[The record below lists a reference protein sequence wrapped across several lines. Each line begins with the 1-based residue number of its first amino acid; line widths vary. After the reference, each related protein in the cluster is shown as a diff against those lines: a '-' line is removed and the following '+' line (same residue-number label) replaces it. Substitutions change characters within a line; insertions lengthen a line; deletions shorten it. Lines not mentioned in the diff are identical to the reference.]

1 MSKKPIETVSVVPVV
16 TVDNI
21 GEDIISNLP
30 DNIISHILSLLPA
43 KDALRTCVLSK
54 EWEYKWTCIYNV
66 DIDETRRF
74 SRKRARQKSAVNF
87 IDRILLLAPIPTIKT
102 FRLTCLYKY
111 SPSRLLTWLTA
122 VLMRNAEHVEIN
134 YDREGVVLPR
144 CLFHCTSLMI
154 LKLQLPCTLR
164 LPPDNWFS
172 NIKILHLARVQFINE
187 RVSNTPT
194 FDFPVMERLQL
205 DNCKWFKVNMVEIKA
220 PALTKFNVSHH
231 SGLPKGERC
240 RIKMSGA
247 KHLRFDVYGHF
258 VENFDL
264 SASSVFSLVVNCPLH
279 ANDFQVVQKD
289 GLSARL
295 LLNRCFGLKHL
306 KLAGNVV
313 EGIVVT
319 KQGPPLPEFDMLKRL
334 ELFNKCKIGSLLE
347 ILHAMPLLETIIFE
361 MLQWDDDIYDEV
373 ESLPS
378 CITHH
383 LSSVQFRLFNGKK
396 EHVHMADFWLTNAV
410 GLKKMLGLSRKRSEE
425 SQSEE
430 NFWTKL
436 KSVFKDGNLMVGSSI
451 KNMADFER
459 FFG

>member
-247 KHLRFDVYGHF
+247 KHLR
-258 VENFDL
+258 
-264 SASSVFSLVVNCPLH
+264 
-279 ANDFQVVQKD
+279 
-289 GLSARL
+289 
-295 LLNRCFGLKHL
+295 CFGLKHL